1 VVLKSVLSC
10 RKRNPAS
17 GRLRPAPA
25 FGGSSDGETETLV
38 RALRDRPE
46 QKPYGKG

>member
-1 VVLKSVLSC
+1 MVLKSVLSC
-10 RKRNPAS
+10 GKRHPAS

-25 FGGSSDGETETLV
+25 FGGSSGGEAETLV

-46 QKPYGKG
+46 QKP